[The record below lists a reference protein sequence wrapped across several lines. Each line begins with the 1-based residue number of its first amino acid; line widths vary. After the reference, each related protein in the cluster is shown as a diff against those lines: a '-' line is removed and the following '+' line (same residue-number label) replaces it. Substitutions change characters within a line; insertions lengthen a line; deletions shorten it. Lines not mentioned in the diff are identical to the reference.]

1 VLSLRERAGERLE
14 SRPGGGNGRR
24 GALRSGDGGRPSGP
38 AEVKLRTRVKVC
50 CITDPEALALAVRY
64 GADALG
70 LVGPMPS
77 GTGIIALETARRL
90 AAMTPPPVA
99 SFLLSSA
106 VEPEAL
112 LEEARA
118 VQPTVLQIVDRVP
131 DAAYRLLRRELP
143 ALKLVQA
150 VHVGGE
156 DALEE
161 AKAAAELADA
171 VLLDSGTREGPVAKL
186 GGTGMVHDWG
196 VSRRIVAAIAKPV
209 ILAGGLRPDNIAEAI
224 RTVRPSGVDVA
235 SGVEC
240 APGRKDPEKVR
251 RFVDRAREAAARLGG
266 RPEPP

>member
-1 VLSLRERAGERLE
+1 M
-14 SRPGGGNGRR
+14 
-24 GALRSGDGGRPSGP
+24 
-38 AEVKLRTRVKVC
+38 EVELRTRVKIC
-50 CITDPEALALAVRY
+50 CITDPEALALAVRH

-99 SFLLSSA
+99 PFLLTSA

-112 LEEARA
+112 VEEARA

-131 DAAYRLLRRELP
+131 EAAYRLLRRELP

-161 AKAAAELADA
+161 ARAAAELADA
-171 VLLDSGTREGPVAKL
+171 VLLDSGTREGPVARL
-186 GGTGMVHDWG
+186 GGTGLVHDWR
-196 VSRRIVAAIAKPV
+196 VSRRIVETVAKPV
-209 ILAGGLRPDNIAEAI
+209 MLAGGLRPDNVAEAI
-224 RTVRPSGVDVA
+224 RTVRPFAVDVCTGLR
-235 SGVEC
+235 SE
-240 APGRKDPEKVR
+240 GRLDEAKLAA
-251 RFVDRAREAAARLGG
+251 FMRAVATA
-266 RPEPP
+266 

>member
-1 VLSLRERAGERLE
+1 MRH
-14 SRPGGGNGRR
+14 
-24 GALRSGDGGRPSGP
+24 
-38 AEVKLRTRVKVC
+38 
-50 CITDPEALALAVRY
+50 

-77 GTGIIALETARRL
+77 GTGIVTLETARRL

-112 LEEARA
+112 VEEARA

-143 ALKLVQA
+143 ALKLVQV
-150 VHVGGE
+150 VHVSGE
-156 DALEE
+156 ETIEE
-161 AKAAAELADA
+161 ARAAAELADA

-196 VSRRIVAAIAKPV
+196 VSRRIVEAIAKPV
-209 ILAGGLRPDNIAEAI
+209 ILAGGLRPENVAEAI
-224 RTVRPSGVDVA
+224 RTVRPFGVDLCTGLRTADRLDEAKLAAFMRAVA
-235 SGVEC
+235 S
-240 APGRKDPEKVR
+240 A
-251 RFVDRAREAAARLGG
+251 
-266 RPEPP
+266 